1 MGYPSLL
8 FHCPMFFVKGRM
20 KKAGCRWPHPDGC
33 TTFYFKDPGIVADLN
48 VAPRAIFKNNELMR
62 YFAFGSNMNPDRMRQ
77 RGVNYTSRV
86 RAVLESYTLKF
97 NKVSKNNP
105 VKAFANIVP
114 KEDGIV
120 EGILYEMPAEDIKK
134 IDRAEGAPKHY
145 KRICVTVQLDDGSKV
160 EADTYIAQP
169 EWIREGIRPDRE
181 YLNHLLAGE
190 DLLSKSYYRKLAE
203 TNTVD

>member
-1 MGYPSLL
+1 ML
-8 FHCPMFFVKGRM
+8 
-20 KKAGCRWPHPDGC
+20 
-33 TTFYFKDPGIVADLN
+33 
-48 VAPRAIFKNNELMR
+48 

-77 RGVNYTSRV
+77 REVNFTSRV
-86 RAVLESYTLKF
+86 RAVLEGYTLKF
-97 NKVSKNNP
+97 NKVSRNNP

-120 EGILYEMPAEDIKK
+120 EGVLYEMPAEDIKK

-145 KRICVTVQLDDGSKV
+145 KRIRVTVHLDDGSRV

-181 YLNHLLAGE
+181 YLDHLLSGKN
-190 DLLSKSYYRKLAE
+190 LLSEAYYEKLAATE
-203 TNTVD
+203 TLD